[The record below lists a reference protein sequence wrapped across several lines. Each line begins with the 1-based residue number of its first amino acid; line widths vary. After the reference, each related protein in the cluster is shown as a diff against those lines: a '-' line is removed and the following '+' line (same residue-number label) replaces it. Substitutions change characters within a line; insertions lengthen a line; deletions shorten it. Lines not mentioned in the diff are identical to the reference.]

1 MSKQEII
8 APLYKSVVRFTTD
21 LIDNMNAVG
30 RFPAIGYHDWESR
43 GDENKLPSMT
53 LIGVEAFGFEE
64 NRGLWIIR
72 FGLGVSSFRDANL
85 LNEIEMISYMQTLFG
100 EGCKVPLLNVETA
113 AEVSELVVTE
123 FQMLPMAQSEL
134 RNYRTIG
141 IELKR
146 TGT

>member
-1 MSKQEII
+1 MNKAEII
-8 APLYKSVVRFTTD
+8 APLYKSIVRRTSD
-21 LIDNMNAVG
+21 LLEEMNATGKYPEV
-30 RFPAIGYHDWESR
+30 RYHDWESR
-43 GDENKLPSMT
+43 GDENKLPQMT

-64 NRGLWIIR
+64 NGGLWIIR

-85 LNEIEMISYMQTLFG
+85 INEIEMISHLHTVIG
-100 EGCKVPLLNVETA
+100 EGCKVPLLNSL
-113 AEVSELVVTE
+113 AELESELVVTE
-123 FQMLPMAQSEL
+123 FQVLPMSASEL